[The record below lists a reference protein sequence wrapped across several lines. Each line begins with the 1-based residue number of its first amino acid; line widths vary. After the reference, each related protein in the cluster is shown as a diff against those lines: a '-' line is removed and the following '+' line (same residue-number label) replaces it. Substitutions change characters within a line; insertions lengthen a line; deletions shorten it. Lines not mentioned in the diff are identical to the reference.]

1 MENKNAAIEISYKPI
16 AYVFVFGALGF
27 GVGRNI
33 GKLMSFN
40 SPGMAG
46 FSVFILSL
54 LSAYVLYSI
63 GVKIVKS
70 INSLD
75 VPKDKKITYA
85 WITVVVGTFVILL
98 TGGIIG
104 TAAK

>member
-1 MENKNAAIEISYKPI
+1 MENKNDAREVSYKPI
-16 AYVFVFGALGF
+16 SYVFGALGF
-27 GVGRNI
+27 GVGVNI
-33 GKLMSFN
+33 GRLIGFN
-40 SPGMAG
+40 SPGLAG

-63 GVKIVKS
+63 GFKIVKS

-75 VPKDKKITYA
+75 VAKDKKNTYA
-85 WITVVVGTFVILL
+85 WITGVVGTFVILL
-98 TGGIIG
+98 IGGIIG

>member
-1 MENKNAAIEISYKPI
+1 MENKNAVREISYKPI
-16 AYVFVFGALGF
+16 SYVFGVLGF
-27 GVGRNI
+27 GVGVNI
-33 GKLMSFN
+33 GRLIGFN
-40 SPGMAG
+40 SPGLAG

-75 VPKDKKITYA
+75 VAKDKKITYA
-85 WITVVVGTFVILL
+85 WITGVVGTFVILL
-98 TGGIIG
+98 IGGIIG